1 VRAALESNGFEIV
14 PSVLNPAQ
22 IKEAQA
28 GVPDTYGTR
37 SMLELP
43 FIRHLARSMAVRTL
57 ISSVLGSECFA
68 VRGLFFDKTE
78 GANWKVPWHQDRVIA
93 VRERRNVDGFS
104 LWTNKGVIVHVQ
116 PPADLLAGMV
126 AIRLHLDGSMEENGP
141 LRVIPGSHQSGFIS
155 DAHLEQWKLKPVVTC
170 TCKAGDAILML
181 PLLLHASSPATKP
194 NPRRVIHLEFAAEQL
209 PNGLAWYQT
218 A

>member
-57 ISSVLGSECFA
+57 ICSVLGSECFA

-104 LWTNKGVIVHVQ
+104 LWTNKGGIVHVQ

-126 AIRLHLDGSMEENGP
+126 AIRLHLDDSMEENGP

-170 TCKAGDAILML
+170 TCKAGDAILMR